1 MTEHL
6 HGSGILSG
14 PVDGSKRIEI
24 LYPEAEARAGLSVL
38 HRASGFR
45 GTVVRLESGGVVL
58 RSPSS
63 GLERVFR
70 MTAGGFAVEGE
81 TTTLVPP
88 ETATPLGP
96 IVTTSGSVAPARSGA
111 KVARASRILVEGLH
125 DAELV
130 EKVWGDDLR
139 HEAIVVERLDGVD
152 DLAEVVRAFAPTAD
166 QRLGI
171 LVDHL
176 VFGSKESRLAAA
188 IDSPFV
194 RVTGTPYVDIWQG
207 IRPHVLGISQWP
219 EIPRGQSWK
228 DAMCVHFGVAEPGR
242 LWKQLL
248 GKVNTYADL
257 EPDLVGA
264 VEGLIDFVTVGE

>member
-1 MTEHL
+1 
-6 HGSGILSG
+6 
-14 PVDGSKRIEI
+14 
-24 LYPEAEARAGLSVL
+24 
-38 HRASGFR
+38 
-45 GTVVRLESGGVVL
+45 
-58 RSPSS
+58 
-63 GLERVFR
+63 